1 MGWNEE
7 LEKLKSAGYSITLI
21 KTNLDR
27 KETSQDLSVA
37 VLNYTTD
44 IASKFKIH
52 QVLIHASTNLNDTT
66 IMVYFNSLSGENYDT
81 AIGAADFDGTSDIG
95 LIAGDN
101 LLGVIGESGDELTI
115 KSSGTDGAGILY
127 VTVIFEILT

>member
-1 MGWNEE
+1 MGWQED
-7 LEKLKSAGYSITLI
+7 LEKLTEDGVPIMLI

-27 KETSQDLSVA
+27 KETSQDLSSA

-44 IASKFKIH
+44 IVGKFKVH
-52 QVLIHASTNLNDTT
+52 QVLIHSSANLDDTT
-66 IMVYFNSLSGENYDT
+66 ITVSFNSLTGANYDT
-81 AIGAADFDGTSDIG
+81 AIGQADFDGTADIG

-115 KSSGTDGAGILY
+115 KSSGTDAVGILY
-127 VTVIFEILT
+127 VTIIYEILT

>member
-1 MGWNEE
+1 MGWQED
-7 LEKLKSAGYSITLI
+7 LEKLTEDGVPIMLI

-27 KETSQDLSVA
+27 KETSQDLSSA

-44 IASKFKIH
+44 IVGKFKVH
-52 QVLIHASTNLNDTT
+52 QVLIHSSANLDDTT
-66 IMVYFNSLSGENYDT
+66 ITVSFNSLTGANYDT
-81 AIGAADFDGTSDIG
+81 AIGQADFDGTADIG

-115 KSSGTDGAGILY
+115 KSSGTDAVGILY
-127 VTVIFEILT
+127 VTVVYEILT